1 MEILQQKEKLEVLI
15 HSIGLS
21 KLYADVPQAFH
32 LAHFKK
38 GELLTGPGIPLEDL
52 LFLAKGS
59 VHIYGLRENGS
70 SFSVY
75 LADQRTILGDFEF
88 LQHTAL
94 PFYTE
99 AAEDVLCILLDARHY
114 RRDLEQNIDFLHF
127 LLVSLSSKFRLIFLI
142 GNSSQPVEEKLLI
155 FLRELQ
161 SDHTIHSI
169 HSVTQK
175 LQCSRSQLQRV
186 VRDLCKNGM
195 LEHIGKGKYRL
206 TPQGM
211 TAQ

>member
-1 MEILQQKEKLEVLI
+1 MIR
-15 HSIGLS
+15 SIGLS
-21 KLYADVPQAFH
+21 ELYSAVPRAFH
-32 LAHFKK
+32 LARFQK
-38 GELLTGPGIPLEDL
+38 GELLTGPTAPLENL
-52 LFLAKGS
+52 LFLAEGS

-114 RRDLEQNIDFLHF
+114 RRDLEQNVSFLR
-127 LLVSLSSKFRLIFLI
+127 LLLESLSSKFRLIFLI

-169 HSVTQK
+169 NAVTQK

-186 VRDLCKNGM
+186 VRDLCKSGT
-195 LEHIGKGKYRL
+195 LEHIGKGKCRL

-211 TAQ
+211 IAQ